1 MRPKQS
7 VMPKRNQF
15 IEGSNLHRK
24 LQFGMIALF
33 FGCTALTADV
43 CFAQQPDVPAPQPQ
57 AVAKQQQAATPTSPA
72 PGAPLRLTLQDAIAL
87 ARKNEP
93 AYNSVVTAAGVAGE
107 ARAQSRDALLPS
119 ANFNTSV
126 IYTQSNNGTVKFIAN
141 NAPHEY
147 ISQGNVHQQ
156 LDLASWETYRSSA
169 ALAAAAKA
177 KSEVASRGLV
187 VTVVQNYFAAAAA
200 ERKLES
206 AARTAEAG
214 EKFLQLTQALEKGGE
229 VAHSDV
235 IKADL
240 QAQERRRQL
249 QEAKLG
255 LLNARLD
262 LAVLLFPDFNDHF
275 EIGDD
280 LHGNVALPPQP
291 EFEAQAAQSNP
302 DVRAALAAV
311 QAAGHDVN
319 VARAGYL
326 PSISLDYFYG
336 IDAPQYAVNGP
347 LVSGSHVSNLG
358 SSYIAS
364 LSLPVWNWGAT
375 QSRVRSAELQR
386 TQAKRELSFAQRKLL
401 AEMRS
406 LYSEAET
413 ALNELAGLQRSAEL
427 SEESLRLTTMRYQG
441 GEATV
446 LEVVDAQTTFA
457 QASAAYQDGAVRYRV
472 ALANLQTLTG
482 VLTTP

>member
-1 MRPKQS
+1 LQ
-7 VMPKRNQF
+7 Q
-15 IEGSNLHRK
+15 K
-24 LQFGMIALF
+24 LQFGMIALLF
-33 FGCTALTADV
+33 FGTALTADV
-43 CFAQQPDVPAPQPQ
+43 CCAQQPDAPAPQPQ
-57 AVAKQQQAATPTSPA
+57 AVAKQAQAASPTSPA
-72 PGAPLRLTLQDAIAL
+72 PGAPLRLTLQDALAL

-93 AYNSVVTAAGVAGE
+93 TYNSVVTAAGVAGE
-107 ARAQSRDALLPS
+107 TRAQSRDALLPGV
-119 ANFNTSV
+119 NFNTSV
-126 IYTQSNNGTVKFIAN
+126 LYTQGSNNPNSPNSVRFIAN

-147 ISQGNVHQQ
+147 ISQGNVHQN
-156 LDLASWETYRSSA
+156 LDLASWENYRGAA

-177 KSEVASRGLV
+177 KAEVASRGLV

-200 ERKLES
+200 EKKLES
-206 AARTAEAG
+206 AARTADAG

-249 QEAKLG
+249 QEAKLE

-275 EIGDD
+275 EIGED

-319 VARAGYL
+319 AARAGYL
-326 PSISLDYFYG
+326 PSVSLDYFYG
-336 IDAPQYAVNGP
+336 IDAAQYAVNGP
-347 LVSGSHVSNLG
+347 FVNGSHISNLG

>member
-1 MRPKQS
+1 MTI
-7 VMPKRNQF
+7 VLL
-15 IEGSNLHRK
+15 GA
-24 LQFGMIALF
+24 ALASQL
-33 FGCTALTADV
+33 CA
-43 CFAQQPDVPAPQPQ
+43 AQQPDAPAPQPE
-57 AVAKQQQAATPTSPA
+57 AVAKQKQATAPTSPA
-72 PGAPLRLTLQDAIAL
+72 PGAPLRLTLQDALAL

-93 AYNSVVTAAGVAGE
+93 TYNSVVTAAGVAGE
-107 ARAQSRDALLPS
+107 TRAQSRDALLPS
-119 ANFNTSV
+119 VNFNTSAL
-126 IYTQSNNGTVKFIAN
+126 YTQTNHNTSNGVVFIAN

-147 ISQGNVHQQ
+147 ISQGNVHQV
-156 LDLASWETYRSSA
+156 LDLASWENYRS
-169 ALAAAAKA
+169 AAAQAAVAKA
-177 KSEVASRGLV
+177 KAEVAARGLV

-200 ERKLES
+200 EKKLES
-206 AARTAEAG
+206 AARTADAG

-240 QAQERRRQL
+240 QAQERHRQL

-275 EIGDD
+275 EIGED

-319 VARAGYL
+319 AARAGYL

-336 IDAPQYAVNGP
+336 IDAAQYAVHDGVATNG
-347 LVSGSHVSNLG
+347 SKISNLG
-358 SSYIAS
+358 SSALAS
-364 LSLPVWNWGAT
+364 LTLPVWNWGAT

-457 QASAAYQDGAVRYRV
+457 QANAAYQDGAVRYRV
-472 ALANLQTLTG
+472 SLANLQTLTG

>member
-1 MRPKQS
+1 L
-7 VMPKRNQF
+7 
-15 IEGSNLHRK
+15 IEGNDLFRK
-24 LQFGMIALF
+24 LHSGLTVLF
-33 FGCTALTADV
+33 LSSIALTAQV
-43 CFAQQPDVPAPQPQ
+43 RAGQQPDAPAPQPE
-57 AVAKQQQAATPTSPA
+57 AVAKQKQAAAPSSPT
-72 PGAPLRLTLQDAIAL
+72 PGAPLRLTLQDALAL

-93 AYNSVVTAAGVAGE
+93 TYNSVATAAGVAGE
-107 ARAQSRDALLPS
+107 TRAQSRDALLPS
-119 ANFNTSV
+119 VNFNTSV
-126 IYTQSNNGTVKFIAN
+126 IYTQGSNAPNSVRFIAN

-147 ISQGNVHQQ
+147 ISQGNVHQI
-156 LDLASWETYRSSA
+156 LDFASWENYRGA
-169 ALAAAAKA
+169 AAQAAAAKA
-177 KSEVASRGLV
+177 KLEVAARGLV

-200 ERKLES
+200 EKKLES
-206 AARTAEAG
+206 AARTADAG
-214 EKFLQLTQALEKGGE
+214 EKFLQLTLALEKGGE

-302 DVRAALAAV
+302 EVRAALAAMQV
-311 QAAGHDVN
+311 AGHDVN
-319 VARAGYL
+319 AARAGYL

-347 LVSGSHVSNLG
+347 LVDGSHVSNLG

-364 LSLPVWNWGAT
+364 LNLPIWNWGAT
-375 QSRVRSAELQR
+375 QSRVRAAELQR
-386 TQAKRELSFAQRKLL
+386 DQAKRELSFAQRKLL

-446 LEVVDAQTTFA
+446 LEVVDAQSTFA

>member
-1 MRPKQS
+1 
-7 VMPKRNQF
+7 V
-15 IEGSNLHRK
+15 
-24 LQFGMIALF
+24 ALF
-33 FGCTALTADV
+33 LGGAGLAGDV
-43 CFAQQPDVPAPQPQ
+43 CAGQQPDAPAPQPE
-57 AVAKQQQAATPTSPA
+57 AVAKQKQAAAPSATA
-72 PGAPLRLTLQDAIAL
+72 PGAPVRLTLQEALAL

-93 AYNSVVTAAGVAGE
+93 TYNAVATAAGVAGE
-107 ARAQSRDALLPS
+107 TRAQSRDALLPS
-119 ANFNTSV
+119 VNFNTSV
-126 IYTQSNNGTVKFIAN
+126 IYTQGSNEAGSVRFIAN

-147 ISQGNVHQQ
+147 ISQGNVHQS
-156 LDLASWETYRSSA
+156 LDLASWENYRSSA
-169 ALAAAAKA
+169 AQAAVAKA
-177 KSEVASRGLV
+177 KTEVAARGLV
-187 VTVVQNYFAAAAA
+187 VTVVHNYFAAAAA
-200 ERKLES
+200 EKKLES
-206 AARTAEAG
+206 ATRTADAG

-249 QEAKLG
+249 QEAKLER
-255 LLNARLD
+255 LNARLD
-262 LAVLLFPDFNDHF
+262 LAVLLFPDFNDQF

-302 DVRAALAAV
+302 EVRAALAGV

-319 VARAGYL
+319 AARAGYL

-347 LVSGSHVSNLG
+347 FVNGSHISNLG

-457 QASAAYQDGAVRYRV
+457 QASAAFQDGAVRYRV

>member
-1 MRPKQS
+1 M
-7 VMPKRNQF
+7 
-15 IEGSNLHRK
+15 HRK
-24 LQFGMIALF
+24 FQLGLIALL
-33 FGCTALTADV
+33 FGCTALTAEV
-43 CFAQQPDVPAPQPQ
+43 CSAQQPDAPAPQPQ
-57 AVAKQQQAATPTSPA
+57 AVAKQQQAATPASPA
-72 PGAPLRLTLQDAIAL
+72 PGAPLRLTLQDALAL

-107 ARAQSRDALLPS
+107 TRGQSRDALLPS
-119 ANFNTSV
+119 VNFNTSV
-126 IYTQSNNGTVKFIAN
+126 IYTQGSILGSVRFIAN

-147 ISQGNVHQQ
+147 ISQGNVHQS
-156 LDLASWETYRSSA
+156 LDLASWENYRS
-169 ALAAAAKA
+169 AAAQAAVAKA
-177 KSEVASRGLV
+177 KAEVAARGLV

-200 ERKLES
+200 EKKLES
-206 AARTAEAG
+206 AARTADEG
-214 EKFLQLTQALEKGGE
+214 EKFLKLTQALEKGGE

-262 LAVLLFPDFNDHF
+262 LSVLLFPDFNDRF

-319 VARAGYL
+319 AARAGYL

-336 IDAPQYAVNGP
+336 IDATQYAVNGP
-347 LVSGSHVSNLG
+347 LVNGSHVSNLG

-457 QASAAYQDGAVRYRV
+457 QANAAYQDGAVRYRV
-472 ALANLQTLTG
+472 SLANLQTLTG